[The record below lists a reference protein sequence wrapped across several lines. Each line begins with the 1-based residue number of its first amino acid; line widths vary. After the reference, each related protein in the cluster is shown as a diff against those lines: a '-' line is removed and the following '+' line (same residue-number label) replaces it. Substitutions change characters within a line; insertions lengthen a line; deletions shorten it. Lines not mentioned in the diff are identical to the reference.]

1 MCAPWYCS
9 LKTPGVTFH
18 DPLPPMTTFLRWV
31 ERLIRPQISGNW
43 WVGGWA
49 KNSSGQTACTPFEKT
64 TGSIACLDSLIS
76 IRERTSHKRPSSPRA
91 PSSHLSGDNH
101 AEERIPWPMGPAE
114 HSLQD
119 KLDYSSESRIRW
131 LPTGVIRGFLRV
143 RVPLREIKA

>member
-18 DPLPPMTTFLRWV
+18 DPLSPMTALL
-31 ERLIRPQISGNW
+31 RLIRPQNLRKL
-43 WVGGWA
+43 VGKGWA

-76 IRERTSHKRPSSPRA
+76 LSVKEPATNEHSSPRA

-101 AEERIPWPMGPAE
+101 AEERIPWPMGPTE
-114 HSLQD
+114 QSLQD
-119 KLDYSSESRIRW
+119 KHDYSSESRIRW